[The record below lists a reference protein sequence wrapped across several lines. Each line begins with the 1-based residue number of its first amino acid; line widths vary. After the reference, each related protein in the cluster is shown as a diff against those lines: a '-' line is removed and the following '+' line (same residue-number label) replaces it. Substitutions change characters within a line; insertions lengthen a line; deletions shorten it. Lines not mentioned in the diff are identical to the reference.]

1 MNNYTGTIIEES
13 LEDKQVLSK
22 IKILSTKIEQVT
34 QKHQTPWLA
43 QWTLRKVEI
52 AEDQADKI
60 AEMLSRVLQKNY
72 WYADYKND
80 KWHYIVYSDKIF
92 KVDRQ
97 NPILYKDAKQYGL
110 SLGIPPYQ
118 VDFRG

>member
-1 MNNYTGTIIEES
+1 MTNENQDIFGNIIERPNKEIGVN
-13 LEDKQVLSK
+13 LYCDE
-22 IKILSTKIEQVT
+22 IKSVRSPVT
-34 QKHQTPWLA
+34 
-43 QWTLRKVEI
+43 
-52 AEDQADKI
+52 
-60 AEMLSRVLQKNY
+60 
-72 WYADYKND
+72 ND